1 MTITIFI
8 TNILGGLLIEKDT
21 KIKEIIEMAE
31 NKFKNKKDFIKKIH
45 DTIHILEIKED
56 DRLTLKGFD
65 QKSYDVNISC
75 SIEKG
80 SCIELRTI
88 TFNDITIYDSITKK
102 LVDKKKELVA
112 MNEEVMSINEQLSQH
127 AIALEELA
135 ISKEKNRLAKD
146 VHDTLGCSMI
156 MLLTLME
163 ESKRIFSENLMLQK
177 KNYMM
182 QLMLPERGLK
192 KYAVQLLALLQ
203 KS

>member
-1 MTITIFI
+1 M
-8 TNILGGLLIEKDT
+8 
-21 KIKEIIEMAE
+21 
-31 NKFKNKKDFIKKIH
+31 
-45 DTIHILEIKED
+45 
-56 DRLTLKGFD
+56 TLKGFD

-156 MLLTLME
+156 MILTLME
-163 ESKRIFSENLMLQK
+163 ESKRIFSEKPHVAEK
-177 KNYMM
+177 K
-182 QLMLPERGLK
+182 LHDAIDVTRKGLK
-192 KYAVQLLALLQ
+192 EIRRSVIGLAQ